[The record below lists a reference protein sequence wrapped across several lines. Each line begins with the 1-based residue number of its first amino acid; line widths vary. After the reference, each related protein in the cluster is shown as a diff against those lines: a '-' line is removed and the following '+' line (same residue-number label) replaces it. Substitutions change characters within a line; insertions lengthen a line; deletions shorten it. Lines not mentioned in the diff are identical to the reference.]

1 MSHEGRIETLEF
13 KIAHLERALQEL
25 SDALYRQQ
33 QRLDA
38 HESGYQRLIESIE
51 SAAQPQPASKFEVP
65 PHY

>member
-1 MSHEGRIETLEF
+1 MPHDARIETLEF

-38 HESGYQRLIESIE
+38 HEADYRRLVERVDA
-51 SAAQPQPASKFEVP
+51 AAQPETASKFEIP